1 MEANLETVYIKGFS
15 GVAGSTAGA
24 AVFSLWKSFVFVKER
39 HSKFETDTLTF
50 HNVRFDHYSLK
61 LYIGR
66 LYRII
71 SLKKG
76 CKHCIVQI
84 SDIPFK
90 SKVSWYMS
98 IVLANASLPLAMAYG
113 FCISVYKD

>member
-50 HNVRFDHYSLK
+50 HNV
-61 LYIGR
+61 
-66 LYRII
+66 
-71 SLKKG
+71 KK
-76 CKHCIVQI
+76 I
-84 SDIPFK
+84 
-90 SKVSWYMS
+90 
-98 IVLANASLPLAMAYG
+98 
-113 FCISVYKD
+113 